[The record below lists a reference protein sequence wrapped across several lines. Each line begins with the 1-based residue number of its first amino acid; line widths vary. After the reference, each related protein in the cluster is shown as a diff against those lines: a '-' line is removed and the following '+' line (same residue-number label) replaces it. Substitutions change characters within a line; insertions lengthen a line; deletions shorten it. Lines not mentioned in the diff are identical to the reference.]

1 LGKKLL
7 SNIVIAPDFDT
18 LSRQAAEFV
27 SKYLIKLAKTK
38 NRVSVVLAGGKTPR
52 GLYEHLATNEV
63 QMRVPWRKIHLFWGD
78 ERWVSP
84 QHKESN
90 YRLVYEALISKIPIP
105 SENVHPMVTETI
117 DLPKA
122 ADAYERKLRGFFG
135 STRSKWPRF
144 DLVIL
149 GVGIDGHTA
158 SLFQGQ
164 SVLKEKKRWVAAI
177 YVEKVRSY
185 RLTLTLPVFNHAAQV
200 IFVAAGREKAAVLKE
215 GIGTPHSR
223 PRFPYQLIKPHRG
236 RTIFFLEM
244 AAASLIGQPKETQR

>member
-1 LGKKLL
+1 M
-7 SNIVIAPDFDT
+7 IASDFDT

-27 SKYLIKLAKTK
+27 SEYLIKLAKIK
-38 NRVSVVLAGGKTPR
+38 NRISIVLAGGKTPR
-52 GLYEHLATNEV
+52 GLYEHLATHDV
-63 QMRVPWRKIHLFWGD
+63 QMRIPWRKIHLFWGD
-78 ERWVSP
+78 ERWVSS

-105 SENVHPMVTETI
+105 PGNVHPLVTETT
-117 DLPKA
+117 DLQKA
-122 ADAYERKLRGFFG
+122 ADAYERKLHEFFG
-135 STRSKWPRF
+135 SARSKWPRF

-164 SVLKEKKRWVAAI
+164 AVLKEKKRWVVAI
-177 YVEKVRSY
+177 YVEKVRAY

-200 IFVAAGREKAAVLKE
+200 VFVAAGREKAVVLKE
-215 GIGTPHSR
+215 GIGTRHSR
-223 PRFPYQLIKPHRG
+223 ARFPYQLIKPHRG

-244 AAASLIGQPKETQR
+244 TAASLMGQSKET